1 MFQTIKTILTALVSL
16 SGNSDNDMVDMSL
29 DDSES
34 VTHEDVEE
42 DDLEEDEVVESEE
55 GNKSFLVKDEDLVAI
70 KVEYVEGD
78 KPGSTWLLV
87 DDVFFCHRYQ
97 SSELETF
104 WECSRRRKDNCPF
117 KIGTYQDED
126 GTIKISYMYKIDCH
140 DCRQT
145 KL

>member
-1 MFQTIKTILTALVSL
+1 MFQIIKTILTALVSL

-70 KVEYVEGD
+70 KVEFVEGD

-87 DDVFFCHRYQ
+87 DDVFFCKRYQ
-97 SSELETF
+97 S
-104 WECSRRRKDNCPF
+104 
-117 KIGTYQDED
+117 
-126 GTIKISYMYKIDCH
+126 
-140 DCRQT
+140 
-145 KL
+145 